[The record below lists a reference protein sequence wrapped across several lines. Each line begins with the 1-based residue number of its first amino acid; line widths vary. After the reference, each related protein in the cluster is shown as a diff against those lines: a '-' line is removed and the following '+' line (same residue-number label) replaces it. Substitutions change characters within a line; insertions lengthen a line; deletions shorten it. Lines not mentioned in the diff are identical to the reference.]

1 MQARELRN
9 LSDEELVVELDDAKQ
24 ELFNLRFQR
33 ESGQLEDMSRF
44 RAVKRDV
51 ARILTIMREREL
63 VAEIASQEEAGEQ

>member
-44 RAVKRDV
+44 RGVKRDV
-51 ARILTIMREREL
+51 VRILTIVREREL
-63 VAEIASQEEAGEQ
+63 VAEIASQEETGEQ

>member
-44 RAVKRDV
+44 RVVKRDV
-51 ARILTIMREREL
+51 ARILTIVREREL
-63 VAEIASQEEAGEQ
+63 VAEIASQEETGE

>member
-9 LSDEELVVELDDAKQ
+9 LTDEELVVELDDTKS

-44 RAVKRDV
+44 RALRRDV
-51 ARILTIMREREL
+51 ARILTIIREREL
-63 VAEIASQEEAGEQ
+63 AAEIAAQEEQGEQ